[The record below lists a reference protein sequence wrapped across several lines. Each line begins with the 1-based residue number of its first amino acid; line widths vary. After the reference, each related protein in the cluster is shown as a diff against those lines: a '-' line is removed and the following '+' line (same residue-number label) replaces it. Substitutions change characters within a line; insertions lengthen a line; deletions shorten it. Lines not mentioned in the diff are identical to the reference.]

1 MTQKKTI
8 EGDIVYGIHPII
20 ELLKAKRRKVIKIYT
35 ASPEPKQW
43 PAIQKLLPAY
53 IKVEYV
59 DRARLGYLADSGE
72 HQGVVAL
79 AAPFSFQKQFFN
91 PSKAPRL
98 LLLDSIQDPRNV
110 GALLRSAYCTNMSG
124 VIMVEKGSSSV
135 TPTVLKASAGLAEH
149 LAIYQASSIQAALTE
164 LKKAQYQLYLAT
176 VTQGKRV
183 NDIAF
188 NQPLCLVIGSEEKG
202 ISANLLDQGIRI
214 SIPERE
220 GASSYN
226 ASVAGGILMFMI
238 GISCKAI

>member
-1 MTQKKTI
+1 MAQKNNI
-8 EGDIVYGIHPII
+8 EGSIVYGIHPII
-20 ELLKAKRRKVIKIYT
+20 ELLKAKRRKIIKIYT
-35 ASPEPKQW
+35 SRPEPKQW
-43 PAIQKLLPAY
+43 PAIQKLLPAH

-59 DRARLGYLADSGE
+59 DRARLGYLAETTE

-79 AAPFSFQKQFFN
+79 VASFLFQKQFFN
-91 PSKAPRL
+91 PDKAPRL

-124 VIMVEKGSSSV
+124 VIMVEKGSSGL

-164 LKKAQYQLYLAT
+164 IKKAGYQLYLAT
-176 VTQGKRV
+176 VTKGKRV
-183 NDIAF
+183 DEITF

-202 ISANLLDQGIRI
+202 ISSTMIEHGIRI
-214 SIPERE
+214 SIPERA

-238 GISCKAI
+238 GISCKSI

>member
-1 MTQKKTI
+1 MTKKNSI

-20 ELLKAKRRKVIKIYT
+20 ELLKAKRRKIIKIYT
-35 ASPEPKQW
+35 SRPEPKQW

-53 IKVEYV
+53 IKIEYV
-59 DRARLGYLADSGE
+59 DRARLGYLADTTE

-79 AAPFSFQKQFFN
+79 AASFAFQKQFFN
-91 PSKAPRL
+91 PDKTPRL

-124 VIMVEKGSSSV
+124 VIMVEKASSSL

-149 LAIYQASSIQAALTE
+149 LAIYKTPSIQTALAE
-164 LKKAQYQLYLAT
+164 LKKAGYQLYLAT

-183 NDIAF
+183 NDITF
-188 NQPLCLVIGSEEKG
+188 NQPLCLVVGSEEKG
-202 ISANLLDQGIRI
+202 ISSALLEQGIRI